1 MNTIDSD
8 RLAQLDLLF
17 RSGSIYDRK
26 LALDEL
32 SQATSDQAVPF
43 LQALTTST
51 DFLCRRFAVMGL
63 GNHRT
68 DQSFQ
73 VLISMLEQEQ
83 DDNVISEIANT
94 LFEFGDRAIPFLQN
108 LFERNQ
114 NWLTRQTILAILM
127 DSDRSDILL
136 NIINLALLDPTQ
148 TVKETAILALGSLLK
163 GKYEDAA
170 LDLLTDL
177 ASAEFWRDRW
187 RAATTLNI
195 SSNPRAKPLLA
206 KLQKDENHYVV
217 AAALEAGLSK

>member
-1 MNTIDSD
+1 MDSD
-8 RLAQLDLLF
+8 RFAQLELLF

-32 SQATSDQAVPF
+32 SQAPSDEVVPF
-43 LQALTTST
+43 LQGLTIST

-63 GNHRT
+63 GNHLT
-68 DQSFQ
+68 EQSFQ
-73 VLISMLEQEQ
+73 VLISLLEQEK
-83 DDNVISEIANT
+83 DDNVLAEIANT
-94 LFEFGDRAIPFLQN
+94 LFEFGDRSIPFLQN

-127 DSDRSDILL
+127 ESDRQDILL

-163 GKYEDAA
+163 SPYESEA

-187 RAATTLNI
+187 RAATTLSI
-195 SSNPRAKPLLA
+195 STNPRAKPLLA

-217 AAALEAGLSK
+217 AAALESGLPQ

>member
-1 MNTIDSD
+1 MTTINSD
-8 RLAQLDLLF
+8 HLAQLDLLF
-17 RSGSIYDRK
+17 RNGSIYDRK

-32 SQATSDQAVPF
+32 SQAPSDEVVPF
-43 LQALTTST
+43 LQGLTTST
-51 DFLCRRFAVMGL
+51 DFLCRRFAVIGL

-73 VLISMLEQEQ
+73 VLTSMLEQEQ
-83 DDNVISEIANT
+83 DDNVLSEIANT

-127 DSDRSDILL
+127 ESDHPDILL

-163 GKYEDAA
+163 SKYESEA

-177 ASAEFWRDRW
+177 ASAESWRDRW
-187 RAATTLNI
+187 RAATTLSI
-195 SSNPRAKPLLA
+195 SSNLRAKPLLA

-217 AAALEAGLSK
+217 AAALEAGLPK